1 MFHVPFNIQRDCTYS
16 IFRSTCAEEG
26 IICLHSWIEIYGL
39 IRVPPNGRMDGVLDR
54 LGHSKSLKKNYPNRS
69 IIDLISS
76 ALNERIEVD
85 RKKFVN
91 RSFFLAIFLHPGQT
105 NDIVSGIVD
114 TQLHAN
120 TFLRRPWDYSLLR
133 SLWTILDERLLLSIT
148 WTNENGYLELS
159 RIYLSNIHE
168 DILFQIILSISK
180 AGEGEKKRAYN
191 ILFPRNLMELRWIRI

>member
-16 IFRSTCAEEG
+16 IFRATCAEEG

-120 TFLRRPWDYSLLR
+120 TFLRGSWDYSLLR

-159 RIYLSNIHE
+159 RIYLSNIH
-168 DILFQIILSISK
+168 IYFSK
-180 AGEGEKKRAYN
+180 SFFPSLKQKKEKRKEHIVFYFRE
-191 ILFPRNLMELRWIRI
+191 I

>member
-16 IFRSTCAEEG
+16 IFRATCAEEG

-114 TQLHAN
+114 TQREYLFTRFMGLLFAPISLDDPGRTITSLH
-120 TFLRRPWDYSLLR
+120 Y
-133 SLWTILDERLLLSIT
+133 LDE
-148 WTNENGYLELS
+148 
-159 RIYLSNIHE
+159 
-168 DILFQIILSISK
+168 
-180 AGEGEKKRAYN
+180 
-191 ILFPRNLMELRWIRI
+191 